1 MELADLVVEGEQ
13 GKLQGVDLDPAA
25 IAGRKREDIV
35 AAAVHG
41 ADPDQ
46 GPPTGAGLGVE
57 GDQVGHLQPQ
67 QRLD

>member
-1 MELADLVVEGEQ
+1 V
-13 GKLQGVDLDPAA
+13 QGVDLDPAA

-46 GPPTGAGLGVE
+46 GR
-57 GDQVGHLQPQ
+57 PQ
-67 QRLD
+67 GRGRGRG